1 MKNFVQRGD
10 AINIVAAA
18 ALVSGIAV
26 VFGNSIAIPQTDIAD
41 GDTGAA
47 AVEGVFT
54 LPKASTKTYNAG
66 DLVDWDLSAAQVD
79 TSAATGDLTGFG
91 IAVSA
96 GLNGSTT
103 IDVKLLPG
111 RAAIHA

>member
-10 AINIVAAA
+10 VIDITAGAD
-18 ALVSGIAV
+18 LTSGTPV
-26 VFGNSIAIPQTDIAD
+26 VVGNSIAIPQTDIAN
-41 GDTGAA
+41 GSLGSVAI
-47 AVEGVFT
+47 EGVFT
-54 LPKASTKTYNAG
+54 LTKASTKTYNIG

-96 GLNGSTT
+96 GVNGSTT
-103 IDVKLLPG
+103 INVKLLPG
-111 RAAIHA
+111 KATVHA